1 METEGIL
8 VRLRPLGFQDNSGN
22 IEIQVT
28 EAEIEEAQE
37 VLNQAL
43 QVRQY
48 RELRTK

>member
-8 VRLRPLGFQDNSGN
+8 IRLRPIGLRTEGSYTNY
-22 IEIQVT
+22 EVLVT

-43 QVRQY
+43 QVRLY
-48 RELRTK
+48 RE